1 MTANDNRSVSE
12 LFGDA
17 LSQFSKLMRNELQL
31 ARAEISMK
39 LGQTTTGLGL
49 LAGAAVFLIPTLVLL
64 LMSLAMWLVEI
75 GIRSSLAHLIA
86 GLVGLSVVALLG
98 TIGSNSAEN
107 ELARAQ
113 EDLGPTSTGCRCS
126 KGACLI

>member
-39 LGQTTTGLGL
+39 VGQTTTGLGL

-98 TIGSNSAEN
+98 TIGSNRLKTNSLVPKRTLDQLQQDVAA
-107 ELARAQ
+107 AR
-113 EDLGPTSTGCRCS
+113 EHV
-126 KGACLI
+126 